1 MDHAEQVALAEDNP
15 AGFRPMTLD
24 LEPREALLPAAQPVH
39 GGALASNQPFFT
51 RSERFIIELLAHGV
65 KADQIHAVMDLRDR
79 QDGKEQ
85 EQAMTK
91 AMAGFKSEAISIIK
105 RKHVKFK
112 TDKGWT
118 EYDHAELADV
128 IEAITPHLSQYGLSV
143 TWKPTKQTSDWVE
156 VTCWVKHD
164 LGGSDQAS
172 LGAAPDKTGGKNNI
186 QAIGSTCTY
195 LSRYLTL
202 LLLGLAAK
210 GQDND
215 GRGATPDGQPTDAAP
230 ATADAKPGPEPWPD
244 DKFEAQFARWSKA
257 IAAGLKTNADIVALA
272 SSKGALTASQSQR
285 IQAVKAPARAA
296 A

>member
-1 MDHAEQVALAEDNP
+1 MNATTQQESLVLD
-15 AGFRPMTLD
+15 MD
-24 LEPREALLPAAQPVH
+24 LEPKVDAPLAPLQQQAMATLPAA
-39 GGALASNQPFFT
+39 NQAVFT
-51 RSERFIIELLAHGV
+51 RSEAFILELLARGV
-65 KADQIHAVMDLRDR
+65 KSDQIASVMDLRDR
-79 QDGKEQ
+79 QDAKVQEQ
-85 EQAMTK
+85 EMTK
-91 AMAGFKSEAISIIK
+91 AMAGFKSEAIEIVK

-128 IEAITPHLSQYGLSV
+128 IEAVTPHLSKYGLSV
-143 TWKPTKQTSDWVE
+143 TWKPTKQAGDWIE

-164 LGGSDQAS
+164 LGGSDQAT

-215 GRGATPDGQPTDAAP
+215 GRGNAPADQAATDAAP
-230 ATADAKPGPEPWPD
+230 ERAASDDFYPAADFERNFEAWTRYIQSGRKTADE
-244 DKFEAQFARWSKA
+244 
-257 IAAGLKTNADIVALA
+257 IVM
-272 SSKGALTASQSQR
+272 T
-285 IQAVKAPARAA
+285 VKAKKPFSPDQEQQIRAIQCA

>member
-1 MDHAEQVALAEDNP
+1 MTATTTAEQSAL
-15 AGFRPMTLD
+15 TLD
-24 LEPREALLPAAQPVH
+24 LEPADTARTLPAVH
-39 GGALASNQPFFT
+39 SAGALATGAGPAIFT
-51 RSERFIIELLAHGV
+51 RSEAFIIELLARGV
-65 KADQIHAVMDLRDR
+65 RAEQINSVMDLRDR
-79 QDGKEQ
+79 QDAKEQ

-91 AMAGFKSEAISIIK
+91 AMAGFKSEAIEIIK

-128 IEAITPHLSQYGLSV
+128 VEAVTPHLSRYGLSV
-143 TWKPTKQTSDWVE
+143 TWKPTKQTGDWVE
-156 VTCWVKHD
+156 ITCWVKHD
-164 LGGSDQAS
+164 LGGSEQAS

-202 LLLGLAAK
+202 LLLGLATK

-215 GRGATPDGQPTDAAP
+215 GRGATPDGDAPGAETAAQAGP
-230 ATADAKPGPEPWPD
+230 ATWPE
-244 DKFEAQFARWSKA
+244 DKFEEQFARWSKA
-257 IAAGLKTNADIVALA
+257 IEKGLKSHADIVALA
-272 SSKGALTASQSQR
+272 SSKGALTAAQSQR

>member
-1 MDHAEQVALAEDNP
+1 MTATTTAEQSAL
-15 AGFRPMTLD
+15 TLE
-24 LEPREALLPAAQPVH
+24 LEPADTSRALPVVQH
-39 GGALASNQPFFT
+39 SGALAAPATATTFS
-51 RSERFIIELLAHGV
+51 RSEAFIIELLVRGV
-65 KADQIHAVMDLRDR
+65 RADQINAVMDLRDR
-79 QDGKEQ
+79 QDAKEQ

-91 AMAGFKSEAISIIK
+91 AMAGFKSEAIEIIK

-128 IEAITPHLSQYGLSV
+128 VEAVTPHLSRYGLSV
-143 TWKPTKQTSDWVE
+143 TWKPTKQTGDWVE
-156 VTCWVKHD
+156 ITCWVKHD
-164 LGGSDQAS
+164 LGGSEQAS

-202 LLLGLAAK
+202 LLLGLATK

-215 GRGATPDGQPTDAAP
+215 GRGNAPDGQPTAEASQEQ
-230 ATADAKPGPEPWPD
+230 KSGPETWPD
-244 DKFEAQFARWSKA
+244 DKFEAQFTRWSQA
-257 IAAGLKTNADIVALA
+257 IARGLKTHADIVALA
-272 SSKGALTASQSQR
+272 SSKGALTPAQSQR
-285 IQAVKAPARAA
+285 IHAVKAPTKAA

>member
-1 MDHAEQVALAEDNP
+1 MTATTTAEQSAL
-15 AGFRPMTLD
+15 TLE
-24 LEPREALLPAAQPVH
+24 LEPADTSRALPAVH
-39 GGALASNQPFFT
+39 ATGALATPSGPAVFS
-51 RSERFIIELLAHGV
+51 RSEAFIIELLARGV
-65 KADQIHAVMDLRDR
+65 RADQINSVMDLRDR
-79 QDGKEQ
+79 QDAKEQ

-91 AMAGFKSEAISIIK
+91 AMAGFKSEAIEIIK

-128 IEAITPHLSQYGLSV
+128 VEAVTPHLSRYGLSV
-143 TWKPTKQTSDWVE
+143 TWKPTKQTGDWVE
-156 VTCWVKHD
+156 ITCWVKHD
-164 LGGSDQAS
+164 LGGSEQAS

-202 LLLGLAAK
+202 LLLGLATK

-215 GRGATPDGQPTDAAP
+215 GRGATPDGDAPGTETTAQAGP
-230 ATADAKPGPEPWPD
+230 ATWPE
-244 DKFEAQFARWSKA
+244 DKFEEQFARWSKA
-257 IAAGLKTNADIVALA
+257 IEKGLKSHADIVALA
-272 SSKGALTASQSQR
+272 SSKGALTAAQSQR